1 MTSPDTHVRFARR
14 NTNGITLH
22 VAEAGPES
30 GQLLI
35 LLHGFPEFWY
45 GWRRQ
50 IPALAGSGYWVVAP
64 DQRGYNLSDKPRGIA
79 AYDLDRLA
87 ADITGLADSAGR
99 RRFSIVGH
107 DWGAVVGWWIAS
119 RHPDRV
125 ERLAALNAPHPVI
138 WRRAM
143 RDDPAQRRRSWY
155 VHAFRTPWLPEFM
168 LRRQNFE
175 ALAQAVRDTR
185 RADVNSEAD
194 LAVYRAAWSK
204 PGALTAMVNWYRA
217 LLRKDL
223 LTEPLPH
230 IKPRT
235 LIIWGTG
242 DKFVIQ
248 HLAENSSALCMQG
261 SVSYLNAA
269 THWVQHDEPD
279 RVNALLLEFLQ

>member
-1 MTSPDTHVRFARR
+1 MTSPETRFARR

-22 VAEAGPES
+22 VAEAGPE
-30 GQLLI
+30 GGPLVI

-50 IPALAGSGYWVVAP
+50 IPALAGMGYQVLAP
-64 DQRGYNLSDKPRGIA
+64 DQRGYNLSDKPRDIA
-79 AYDLDRLA
+79 SYELDRLA
-87 ADITGLADSAGR
+87 ADITGLADGAGR

-107 DWGAVVGWWIAS
+107 DWGAVVGFWVAS
-119 RHPDRV
+119 LHPDRV
-125 ERLAALNAPHPVI
+125 ERLAALNAPHPAI

-143 RDDPAQRRRSWY
+143 RDDPAQRRKSWY
-155 VHAFRTPWLPEFM
+155 VHAFRIPWLPEFM

-185 RADVNSEAD
+185 RADANSERD

-217 LLRKDL
+217 LHRIDL
-223 LTEPLPH
+223 LTEPLPQ

-235 LIIWGTG
+235 LIIWGTD
-242 DKFVIQ
+242 DKFVMKD
-248 HLAENSSALCMQG
+248 LAEKSAALCMQG
-261 SVSYLNAA
+261 SVSYLDTA

-279 RVNALLLEFLQ
+279 RVNALLLEFLR